1 MALPKLDAPTYT
13 LEVPS
18 TGEKIKFRPFLVKE
32 QKVLMLAEESK
43 DDNQIYNAM
52 ETLIT
57 SCTFGKVDVKA
68 VNLFDVEYIF
78 LQLRAKSVGEKV
90 ELNLLCPDD
99 NETRVPTEVDLTK
112 LDIDVGEGHTDKI
125 PLTDNITMHMRYPT
139 LDNIRTIEKKSGE
152 VNSVFSIL
160 KSCIHEVHDGDT
172 IYSRID
178 ISDQDIDDFIDQFS
192 TQQFEGVMK
201 FFDTM
206 PKVKMVVD
214 VTNPNTKVKSQVVL
228 EGMDSFLV

>member
-57 SCTFGKVDVKA
+57 SCTFGKVDVKT

-99 NETRVPTEVDLTK
+99 NETRVPTEVDLTE

-125 PLTDNITMHMRYPT
+125 PLTNNITMHMRYPT

-152 VNSVFSIL
+152 VDSVFSIL

-214 VTNPNTKVKSQVVL
+214 VTNPNTKVTSKVVL
-228 EGMDSFLV
+228 EGMDSFLA

>member
-1 MALPKLDAPTYT
+1 MALPKLESPTYT

-18 TGEKIKFRPFLVKE
+18 TGEKVKFRPFLVKE
-32 QKVLMLAEESK
+32 QKILMIAEESK
-43 DDNQIYNAM
+43 DDNQIYDAM
-52 ETLIT
+52 ETLIS
-57 SCTFGKVDVKA
+57 SCTFGKVDVKT

-78 LQLRAKSVGEKV
+78 LQLRAKSVGEMV

-99 NETRVPTEVDLTK
+99 NKTRVPTKVDLTK
-112 LDIDVGEGHTDKI
+112 LDIDIGEGHTDKI
-125 PLTDNITMHMRYPT
+125 PLTSNITMHMKYPT
-139 LDNIRTIEKKSGE
+139 LDNIKTIDKKGSE
-152 VNSVFSIL
+152 TDSIFSIL

-178 ISDQDIDDFIDQFS
+178 ISDKDIDDFIDQFS
-192 TQQFEGVMK
+192 TQQLEVVLK

-214 VTNPNTKVKSQVVL
+214 ITNPKTKVTSKITL
-228 EGMDSFLV
+228 EGMDSFLA

>member
-1 MALPKLDAPTYT
+1 MALPKLDAPTYM

-32 QKVLMLAEESK
+32 QKVLMIAEESK

-57 SCTFGKVDVKA
+57 SCTFGKVDVKT

-99 NETRVPTEVDLTK
+99 NETRVPTEVDLTE

-125 PLTDNITMHMRYPT
+125 PLTNNITMHMRYPT

-152 VNSVFSIL
+152 VDSVFSIL

>member
-1 MALPKLDAPTYT
+1 MALPKLESPTYT

-32 QKVLMLAEESK
+32 QKILMMAEESK
-43 DDNQIYNAM
+43 DDNQIYDAM
-52 ETLIT
+52 ETLIS
-57 SCTFGKVDVKA
+57 SCTFGKIDVKT
-68 VNLFDVEYIF
+68 VDLFDVEYIF
-78 LQLRAKSVGEKV
+78 LQLRAKSVGENV

-99 NETRVPTEVDLTK
+99 NKTRVPTKVDLTK
-112 LDIDVGEGHTDKI
+112 LDVDVGEGHTDKI
-125 PLTDNITMHMRYPT
+125 SLTSNITMHMKYPT
-139 LDNIRTIEKKSGE
+139 LNNIKTIDKKGSE
-152 VNSVFSIL
+152 TDSIFSIL
-160 KSCIHEVHDGDT
+160 RSCIHEVHDGDT

-178 ISDQDIDDFIDQFS
+178 ISDKDIDDFIDQFS

-214 VTNPNTKVKSQVVL
+214 VTNPNTKVTSKVVL
-228 EGMDSFLV
+228 EGMDSFLA

>member
-32 QKVLMLAEESK
+32 QKVLMIAEESK

-57 SCTFGKVDVKA
+57 SCTFGKIDVKA

-125 PLTDNITMHMRYPT
+125 PLTNNITMHMRYPT

>member
-1 MALPKLDAPTYT
+1 MALPKLESPTYT

-57 SCTFGKVDVKA
+57 SCTFGKVDVKT

-99 NETRVPTEVDLTK
+99 NETRVPTEVDLTE

-125 PLTDNITMHMRYPT
+125 PLTNNITMHMRYPT

-152 VNSVFSIL
+152 VDSVFSIL